1 MQYKA
6 VKSFCQLLFYATLFF
21 FLTSGILRC
30 ILRIVKHGFI
40 TIRQAAEARGVTA
53 MTIHNW
59 IAAGYLESEKILTPL
74 LPAGFYRIV
83 RAKDVLSLVIPEKRG
98 RPRKQTETPA
108 DVATRAA

>member
-1 MQYKA
+1 
-6 VKSFCQLLFYATLFF
+6 
-21 FLTSGILRC
+21 
-30 ILRIVKHGFI
+30 
-40 TIRQAAEARGVTA
+40 